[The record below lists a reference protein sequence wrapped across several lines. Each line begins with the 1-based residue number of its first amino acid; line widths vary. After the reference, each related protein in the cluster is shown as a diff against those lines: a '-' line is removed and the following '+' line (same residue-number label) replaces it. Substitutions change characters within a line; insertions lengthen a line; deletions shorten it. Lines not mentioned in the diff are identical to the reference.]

1 MFSFVPF
8 PGDNQRQMSHC
19 ATLILVDISPFYCC
33 ANNRASREEKKKGGG
48 GGEETIDGRGQIKKR
63 SGDPHTHTHKQE
75 LNKLVEGG
83 LYEILLSTG

>member
-19 ATLILVDISPFYCC
+19 ATLILVDISSFYCY